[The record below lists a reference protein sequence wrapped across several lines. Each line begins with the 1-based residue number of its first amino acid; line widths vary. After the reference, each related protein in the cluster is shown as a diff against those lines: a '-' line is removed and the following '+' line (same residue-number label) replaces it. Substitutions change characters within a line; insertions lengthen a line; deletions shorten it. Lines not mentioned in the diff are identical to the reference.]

1 MSIGL
6 YPEPLEGL
14 ARCGVQGTSELA
26 PIACRQQAHKRLTV
40 GRIRSQIGR
49 PSALQLKSEDALSL
63 PTPIAVTRAAMSL
76 SVHDPRSR
84 GKSPGRSRD
93 RSRSRDTRAPSPPH
107 RSTRESTKKSSKKY
121 YDSDTDSDPRRKTS
135 SKKYKDE
142 TDSDDDDDR
151 HKKSSRRHRDASD
164 SDTYKKHAKK
174 RHSDDESD
182 ERSKKSSRKYKDR
195 GRDRS
200 ESSSSSSSSEDDHRS
215 SKHKESKP
223 KHKTA
228 EPKHRRGSSPDS
240 QALPKRAEYV
250 QSAKPQYDRER
261 VDGRHP
267 SYAGP
272 NPYEHARPQDYSR
285 HLSTSGAEA
294 PYAVPGQYNWDYD
307 HPSEAHNTSRHPSI
321 SQEQQRQ
328 LSTSAGV
335 NANIGYAQHP
345 HYAPQQV
352 PPQYGYAQPQHQQ
365 QRPEAHRI
373 HSTSSTGSAHFQ
385 YAEPSQDFNYLPKT
399 DGRKPSYSMSARPQF
414 ADTKP
419 HSSALQAEPPSG
431 LGSKMHRLSVSGG
444 AGGMLALAA
453 PGQHHSHDMHGGLPP
468 GSPLL
473 EAYHGT
479 YQSISPMP
487 SPLMLPSTMDE
498 GLSDLEPL
506 SPGYSSDDSRSKSS
520 HHGRKANNTIASKRV
535 SFYDPEPDALALAA
549 ALKHSTPDPAPINK
563 ILPQLSEDHILELRT
578 EYKKHIKVGGKGINI
593 AKHIKLKVPGNLGKA
608 AYAVALGRWESEAHW
623 ANFWYQSN
631 SSRRE
636 LLIESLMGRTNSDI
650 VKIKDA
656 FSDKRYNDSLEKCMQ
671 MELKKDKFR
680 NAVLLALEEKRMS
693 NNEKLDVNLVRR
705 DTQELHRALTSK
717 EGGETAMINIIVVR
731 SDNHLRE
738 VLRSFEASYRK
749 NFAREMIQKSRNLIV
764 RLANSLPR
772 VFCTDVTD
780 LLSNTYRV
788 KPWPTSSTA
797 F

>member
-1 MSIGL
+1 
-6 YPEPLEGL
+6 
-14 ARCGVQGTSELA
+14 
-26 PIACRQQAHKRLTV
+26 
-40 GRIRSQIGR
+40 
-49 PSALQLKSEDALSL
+49 
-63 PTPIAVTRAAMSL
+63 MSL

-84 GKSPGRSRD
+84 GKSPGRD
-93 RSRSRDTRAPSPPH
+93 RSRDTRAPSPH
-107 RSTRESTKKSSKKY
+107 RSTRESTKKNSRKY
-121 YDSDTDSDPRRKTS
+121 YDSQSDSDSRRRTS
-135 SKKYKDE
+135 TKKYKGE
-142 TDSDDDDDR
+142 SDSDDER
-151 HKKSSRRHRDASD
+151 YKKSSRRHKDESD
-164 SDTYKKHAKK
+164 SDTYKRHSKK
-174 RHSDDESD
+174 RYSDDDSD
-182 ERSKKSSRKYKDR
+182 ERSKKSSRNYKDR
-195 GRDRS
+195 IHDQS
-200 ESSSSSSSSEDDHRS
+200 ESSSSSSESDHRRS
-215 SKHKESKP
+215 RHKEPKSKSKTVEP
-223 KHKTA
+223 KHK
-228 EPKHRRGSSPDS
+228 RGSSPDTKAS
-240 QALPKRAEYV
+240 TTRGEYV
-250 QSAKPQYDRER
+250 QSSKPQFDRER
-261 VDGRHP
+261 VEGRHP

-272 NPYEHARPQDYSR
+272 NPYEHARQQEYTR

-294 PYAVPGQYNWDYD
+294 PYAVPGQYSWDYD
-307 HPSEAHNTSRHPSI
+307 HPNQAHNLSRHPSI

-328 LSTSAGV
+328 LSTSEGI
-335 NANIGYAQHP
+335 NANIGYGQHP
-345 HYAPQQV
+345 QYPPQQV
-352 PPQYGYAQPQHQQ
+352 PPQYSYAQPQQ

-373 HSTSSTGSAHFQ
+373 HSNSSAGSGHFH
-385 YAEPSQDFNYLPKT
+385 YAEPSQDFNYIPKT
-399 DGRKPSYSMSARPQF
+399 TDRKPSYSMSARPQF
-414 ADTKP
+414 VEAKP
-419 HSSALQAEPPSG
+419 HNSALHAEPPAG

-444 AGGMLALAA
+444 AAGGMLSLTA
-453 PGQHHSHDMHGGLPP
+453 PGHQAHDTHGGLPP

-487 SPLMLPSTMDE
+487 SPLMLPSTMDD

-506 SPGYSSDDSRSKSS
+506 SPGYSSDDSRHKSS
-520 HHGRKANNTIASKRV
+520 HHRRKASTTIVPKRV

-636 LLIESLMGRTNSDI
+636 LLIESLMGRTNSEI

-693 NNEKLDVNLVRR
+693 NNEKLDINLVRR
-705 DTQELHRALTSK
+705 DTQELYKALTSK
-717 EGGETAMINIIVVR
+717 EGGETAMINIIVLR

-749 NFAREMIQKSRNLIV
+749 NFAREMIQKSRNLVGETLAHILNGVLNRPV
-764 RLANSLPR
+764 RDALLLHQAINETSKDRTELLVSRLVRFHWEPKHLEKVKQEYR
-772 VFCTDVTD
+772 RKYGKKLEYDIQESTKGDFGEFC
-780 LLSNTYRV
+780 LGLCGGGV
-788 KPWPTSSTA
+788 K
-797 F
+797 

>member
-1 MSIGL
+1 
-6 YPEPLEGL
+6 
-14 ARCGVQGTSELA
+14 
-26 PIACRQQAHKRLTV
+26 
-40 GRIRSQIGR
+40 
-49 PSALQLKSEDALSL
+49 
-63 PTPIAVTRAAMSL
+63 MSL

-84 GKSPGRSRD
+84 GKSPARSRD
-93 RSRSRDTRAPSPPH
+93 RSRSRDTRAPSPPY
-107 RSTRESTKKSSKKY
+107 RSTRESTKKSTKKY
-121 YDSDTDSDPRRKTS
+121 YDSESDSDTTRKTS

-142 TDSDDDDDR
+142 TDSDHDR
-151 HKKSSRRHRDASD
+151 HRKSSRRHKDESD
-164 SDTYKKHAKK
+164 SDTYKKHARK
-174 RHSDDESD
+174 RYSDDDSD
-182 ERSKKSSRKYKDR
+182 KRSKRSSRKYKER
-195 GRDRS
+195 TRDRS
-200 ESSSSSSSSEDDHRS
+200 ASSSSSSSSSTEDDRRS
-215 SKHKESKP
+215 SRHKEPKSKHK
-223 KHKTA
+223 TI
-228 EPKHRRGSSPDS
+228 EPKHRRGPSPDA
-240 QALPKRAEYV
+240 QALIKRGDYV

-272 NPYEHARPQDYSR
+272 NPYEHARPQDYTR
-285 HLSTSGAEA
+285 HLSSSAAEA
-294 PYAVPGQYNWDYD
+294 PPYAVPGQYNWDYD
-307 HPSEAHNTSRHPSI
+307 HPNEAHDTSRHPSI

-328 LSTSAGV
+328 LSMSAGV

-345 HYAPQQV
+345 QYPPQQL
-352 PPQYGYAQPQHQQ
+352 PPQYSYAQPQHQNPYQQ

-373 HSTSSTGSAHFQ
+373 HSNSSTGSAHFQ

-414 ADTKP
+414 VEAKP
-419 HSSALQAEPPSG
+419 HPSALHADPSSG

-444 AGGMLALAA
+444 AGGMLALGA
-453 PGQHHSHDMHGGLPP
+453 PGQHHNHDIHGGLPP

-479 YQSISPMP
+479 YQSLSPMP

-506 SPGYSSDDSRSKSS
+506 SPGYSSDDSRHKSS
-520 HHGRKANNTIASKRV
+520 HHGRKANTTIVSKRV

-549 ALKHSTPDPAPINK
+549 ALKHSTPDPGPINK

-636 LLIESLMGRTNSDI
+636 LLIESLMGRTNSEI

-671 MELKKDKFR
+671 TELKKDKFR

-705 DTQELHRALTSK
+705 DTQELYRALTSK

-749 NFAREMIQKSRNLIV
+749 NFAREMIQKSRNLVGETLAHILNGVLNRPV
-764 RLANSLPR
+764 RDALLLHQAINETSKDRAELLVSRLVRFHWEPKHLEKVKQEYR
-772 VFCTDVTD
+772 RKYGNKLELDIQESTKGDFGEFCFG
-780 LLSNTYRV
+780 LCGGGV
-788 KPWPTSSTA
+788 K
-797 F
+797 